1 MRKTFIVILIIL
13 IAAAIAYLFLRAE
26 ESQKPKIT
34 GPALKVRFLDQDFG
48 TASVLTMPDGSVT
61 VVDPSSGR
69 PTQALI
75 EMLGSEGVKQIDV
88 IISTPSRDCATAL
101 AKLGSAFTVNS
112 IIRPELGR
120 TTSSW
125 RRWIKSSKWEPT
137 SEKVVSRG
145 DRVRLAADVIMEV
158 LNPPQDANIRGSGDD
173 SLVFKVV
180 YKESSILYL
189 SNIGSKGEAELIG
202 SRQDLQ
208 SSIMVAARNARYGSN
223 CLELL
228 AAVRP
233 QVCVVSALRNNK
245 PSASVLS
252 RLSTINTGA
261 TLFRTD
267 KDGIIEIDTD
277 GHSNQALGM
286 GGSF

>member
-1 MRKTFIVILIIL
+1 MRKTLIIIL
-13 IAAAIAYLFLRAE
+13 VIVLAAGAYFFLRVE
-26 ESQKPKIT
+26 DSQQTKIT
-34 GPALKVRFLDQDFG
+34 GPALKARFLDQDFG
-48 TASVLTMPDGSVT
+48 DASVLTMPNGSVI

-69 PTQALI
+69 SAQALV
-75 EMLGSEGVKQIDV
+75 ELLASEGIKQIDV
-88 IISTPSRDCATAL
+88 IISTPSRDRVNAL
-101 AKLGSAFTVNS
+101 AELGSAFVVKN

-120 TTSSW
+120 ATSSW
-125 RRWIKSSKWEPT
+125 RWWIKSSKLEPG

-145 DRVRLAADVIMEV
+145 DRLRLAPGVMMEV
-158 LNPPQDANIRGSGDD
+158 LNPRQDATIHGSGDD
-173 SLVFKVV
+173 SLVFRVV
-180 YKESSILYL
+180 YKETSILYL
-189 SNIGSKGEAELIG
+189 SNIGTKGEAELIG

-228 AAVRP
+228 SMVRP
-233 QVCVVSALRNNK
+233 QVCVISALRNNK

-261 TLFRTD
+261 TLYRTD